1 MVTAEITCSVMVA
14 LTTSLTGDENDMSLT
29 IALNVKVAPVWAV
42 YTTAVDAVAAFSA
55 PSINVCA
62 AWS

>member
-29 IALNVKVAPVWAV
+29 IALNA
-42 YTTAVDAVAAFSA
+42 
-55 PSINVCA
+55 
-62 AWS
+62 